1 MQKDFARTDQQK
13 DFEKMAKRS
22 MPHANAK
29 LRIRPFVLGVM
40 EFVLMVVRAVFA
52 GGAWLLTIRH
62 ARTAIMLAIAG
73 GIIWSFIGGGESV
86 RASVATLHEEWIP
99 AEPPTLKQHLPEQ
112 QEVLKAGD
120 NALVALSR
128 LGFSMAEIT
137 DMIAAAKRVHPLKN
151 IRAGQR
157 FVRRGHAGDMHVYY
171 HVDAKRLLHLSSN
184 GNGWLAKMESKPI
197 STRSVVI
204 QGEIRD
210 NLFTDAAAAGM
221 DDRTIMNLVDIFAWD
236 IDFAR
241 SLRKGDS
248 FRLLLEES
256 FDTEGKVRSNT
267 ILIAEF
273 VNQGNVYHAIRFEK
287 SPGRFE
293 YFSSDGKSMR
303 KAYLKAPV
311 KFSRISSRF
320 KLKRRHPI
328 LGYTRAHR
336 GVDYAAPSGTPVR
349 AVGDGY
355 VTFAGWKGGYGRYV
369 EIQHNNRNHSTAYAH
384 LRRYG
389 KGIRKGR
396 KVKQGQVIGYVGMS
410 GLATGPHLHF
420 EFRVRGRAVNPLTVK
435 RAPARPV
442 PKSQM
447 ARFKAEANE
456 ALTRM
461 QQQATL
467 SSWS

>member
-1 MQKDFARTDQQK
+1 LHNDFARTNLQK
-13 DFEKMAKRS
+13 EFGRMANRS
-22 MPHANAK
+22 KSRSGSRFSLRFIANAVTGLTK
-29 LRIRPFVLGVM
+29 RTSRSAPGIGRGKHLKTII
-40 EFVLMVVRAVFA
+40 VLMVVIAV
-52 GGAWLLTIRH
+52 
-62 ARTAIMLAIAG
+62 
-73 GIIWSFIGGGESV
+73 IWSLLGSGEDV
-86 RASVATLHEEWIP
+86 RASIATMHEEWIA
-99 AEPPTLKQHLPEQ
+99 AEPPALKQHLPEQ
-112 QEVLKAGD
+112 QELLKAGD
-120 NALVALSR
+120 NALVVLSR
-128 LGFSMAEIT
+128 LGFPMSEIT
-137 DMIAAAKRVHPLKN
+137 NMIAAAKRVHPLRN

-157 FVRRGHAGDMHVYY
+157 FVRRGLPGDMHVYY
-171 HVDAKRLLHLSSN
+171 HIDSSRSLHLSST
-184 GNGWLAKMESKPI
+184 GKGWQAKMEARPVF
-197 STRSVVI
+197 TRSIVK
-204 QGEIRD
+204 QGEIQD
-210 NLFTDAAAAGM
+210 SLFTDAIAAGL

-241 SLRKGDS
+241 NLRKGDS
-248 FRLLLEES
+248 FRLLVEEN
-256 FDTEGKVRSNT
+256 FDDSGKVLSNT
-267 ILIAEF
+267 IQIAEF
-273 VNQGNVYHAIRFEK
+273 VNQGTVYQAIRFER
-287 SPGRFE
+287 SPGNFE
-293 YFSSDGKSMR
+293 YFSPQGKSMR

-320 KLKRRHPI
+320 KLKRKHPV
-328 LGYTRAHR
+328 LGYNRAHR
-336 GVDYAAPSGTPVR
+336 GVDYASPTGTPIR

-355 VTFAGWKGGYGRYV
+355 ITLAGWKGGYGRYV
-369 EIQHNNRNHSTAYAH
+369 EIRHNNRNHSTAYAH

-447 ARFKAEANE
+447 ARFQEKANQ

-467 SSWS
+467 SAWS